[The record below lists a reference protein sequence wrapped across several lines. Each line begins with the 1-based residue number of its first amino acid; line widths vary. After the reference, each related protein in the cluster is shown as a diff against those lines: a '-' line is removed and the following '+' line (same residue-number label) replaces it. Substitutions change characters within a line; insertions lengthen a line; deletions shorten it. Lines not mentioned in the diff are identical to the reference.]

1 VLAFC
6 KARSIIK
13 HLLGS
18 LAISTT
24 LLSGS
29 VLAEQLEVN
38 LMLGQMYS
46 LDLIAATGSHIDVD
60 SASHIDVDSAS
71 HIAVGIAWQE
81 SPNGQGQILLNH
93 VSHNFSGEDKIKY
106 SLNIIYAHFN
116 GIALF
121 RQQNYTTTMSL
132 GF

>member
-46 LDLIAATGSHIDVD
+46 SDLIAATG
-60 SASHIDVDSAS
+60 SHIDVDSAS

>member
-1 VLAFC
+1 MLAFC

-60 SASHIDVDSAS
+60 SASHIDV
-71 HIAVGIAWQE
+71 GIAWQE